1 MLAVTFTNCRA
12 ASRAKARPRMR
23 AAAQMSSVNGAL
35 LKQVAEKCCVDGGWR
50 FFYFPFFFFW
60 RWILPSTQ
68 VERATRIL
76 FVLRTSADN
85 AAASVT
91 LIVRPIA
98 SARFVSCKFHGLP
111 AALARKW
118 GGGSPL
124 FRVGRAQR
132 PVSLARKPREI
143 NLIRYRLLTI
153 SSTGNEF
160 RKICS
165 YFFFFFHFARI
176 RSPKLSNT
184 LTNCSR
190 RICLQ
195 PPSM

>member
-1 MLAVTFTNCRA
+1 M
-12 ASRAKARPRMR
+12 
-23 AAAQMSSVNGAL
+23 
-35 LKQVAEKCCVDGGWR
+35 GGD
-50 FFYFPFFFFW
+50 FSIFLFFFFW

-165 YFFFFFHFARI
+165 YFFFFSFCSNQIAKIIEHVNKLFASYLFTTPLYVN
-176 RSPKLSNT
+176 RSFAAK
-184 LTNCSR
+184 SR
-190 RICLQ
+190 F
-195 PPSM
+195 